1 MGRLMPFS
9 NQSRRERSA
18 RAIAELIEQLS
29 RTISARAFTTG
40 MNPVH
45 WTALRYLSQANESAR
60 HIGAFAKFHMTT
72 PSSASQTMTALENKG
87 LIAKRAGP
95 DGRQRLIELTSKGRR
110 LLETDPMLV
119 LAASIATLSDEQMMV
134 MADVMESL
142 TRISSAEPDQSEPD
156 EDERSLAS
164 NG

>member
-1 MGRLMPFS
+1 M
-9 NQSRRERSA
+9 
-18 RAIAELIEQLS
+18 
-29 RTISARAFTTG
+29 TSARAFTNG

-87 LIAKRAGP
+87 LLVKKAGP
-95 DGRQRLIELTSKGRR
+95 DGRQRLIDLTAKGRR
-110 LLETDPMLV
+110 LLEKDPMLA

-134 MADVMESL
+134 MADVMENL
-142 TRISSAEPDQSEPD
+142 TRISLPVLEEPDPERSD
-156 EDERSLAS
+156 EHSLAS
-164 NG
+164 SR